1 MEYFVFSH
9 IFIFTGQFDDFG
21 RVDFEQGK
29 QIISKPTRAI
39 QIYLKLC
46 QKKCK
51 IFPLENHSSQTY
63 GRQMKFT
70 PEKETDEEEE
80 IDVCEDTSPQQKNNI
95 PFCTRFHCQWSR
107 FENCSMTNY
116 IVKRPWVY

>member
-9 IFIFTGQFDDFG
+9 IFIFTGQLDDFG

-29 QIISKPTRAI
+29 QIISKPTRTI

-51 IFPLENHSSQTY
+51 IFPLE
-63 GRQMKFT
+63 
-70 PEKETDEEEE
+70 
-80 IDVCEDTSPQQKNNI
+80 KN
-95 PFCTRFHCQWSR
+95 
-107 FENCSMTNY
+107 
-116 IVKRPWVY
+116 